1 MADELKA
8 ESLDLSSLRIHR
20 DEGPRRGRPGS
31 VFLIAGLAALVAVV
45 VAFFL
50 LRGGTRAAVVQ
61 TDLVRLVGAGST
73 SAVLS
78 AGGYILPDRK
88 ADVSSK
94 IYGRLEW
101 IGVDAGSKVKA
112 GDVVARLANAGEAGR
127 VDEAK
132 AALAEGERELD
143 RMKRLVEAGV
153 ETREHLDRAGT
164 TLDLAKARVKTAE
177 AEYEYTLIRSPFD
190 GIVVRRNAQA
200 GETVGPVAGGSTG
213 SSGTSV
219 CTVVDRSSLEMVAD
233 VNETN
238 IAKVKSGQGVEV
250 TVDALPDRK
259 YRGEVRQVVPTADR
273 QKGIVQVKIRLF
285 DLGDDVFPEMAARAA
300 FLREGGAE
308 PGTRRVIAPKGA
320 VRDRNG
326 RRVVFIVDSGKARAA
341 AVETG
346 REGEDGVEILR
357 GLSGGELA
365 IIGGDGIEDGQAV
378 KVADKK

>member
-1 MADELKA
+1 MTDELKA

-31 VFLIAGLAALVAVV
+31 VFLIGGLAALVAVV

-50 LRGGTRAAVVQ
+50 LRGGTRVAVVQ
-61 TDLVRLVGAGST
+61 TDLVRLVGAGAT

-94 IYGRLEW
+94 VYGRLEW

-112 GDVVARLANAGEAGR
+112 GDVLARLANADQVGR

-132 AALAEGERELD
+132 AALAEAERELD

-153 ETREHLDRAGT
+153 ETRERLDRAGT
-164 TLDLAKARVKTAE
+164 TLDLARARLKTAE

-259 YRGEVRQVVPTADR
+259 YRGEVRQIVPTADR

-326 RRVVFIVDSGKARAA
+326 RRVVFIMDSGKARAA
-341 AVETG
+341 EVETG
-346 REGEDGVEILR
+346 REGEDGVEIVR

-365 IIGGDGIEDGQAV
+365 IVGGDAVEDGQAV
-378 KVADKK
+378 KVAEKK